1 MPRLSPPA
9 PLHNSSFPIHNLL
22 FLFFLVLTAC
32 IPPLP
37 EDGSL
42 SFQTIEQKN
51 DSAYSLQE
59 QYTALEPGLVVIDSE
74 ESRERYEV
82 WFGEKGRGQL
92 GRMNFGTTIGVAIF
106 QGWKNEAGYGV
117 EVERVVRVGD
127 VVTVA
132 ARFAQPE
139 LGGGSS
145 PAVTSPYQLIR
156 VSKAG
161 EWHAGITYELV
172 VEGEIVAVFPTPEP

>member
-1 MPRLSPPA
+1 VKHPQLIA
-9 PLHNSSFPIHNLL
+9 VCWILLPIL
-22 FLFFLVLTAC
+22 LTAC
-32 IPPLP
+32 IPALP
-37 EDGSL
+37 PDGSL

-59 QYTALEPGLVVIDSE
+59 QFTALEPGLVVIDSE
-74 ESRERYEV
+74 ESRKRFEV
-82 WFGEKGRGQL
+82 WFGEKGRGAL
-92 GRMNFGTTIGVAIF
+92 ERMSFSTTIAVAVF
-106 QGWKNEAGYGV
+106 QGWKNESGYGV

-132 ARFAQPE
+132 ARFIQSG
-139 LGGGSS
+139 LGGS
-145 PAVTSPYQLIR
+145 PLAVTSPYQLIR

-172 VEGEIVAVFPTPEP
+172 VAGEVVAVFPTPEP